1 MTKDTDEK
9 SNLLKALD
17 SVVAEIKSMPLG
29 ELQAQLK
36 ESEGTVFAKTI
47 NELISWNHDENL

>member
-1 MTKDTDEK
+1 MTKDTNEK

-17 SVVAEIKSMPLG
+17 SVVAEIKAMPLE

-36 ESEGTVFAKTI
+36 KSEGTVFAQTI